1 MFGLFLETQDRYRR
15 KGKQHM
21 LALAQK
27 TSTQARSI
35 ILFELNEVPY
45 KVLNWYCELKPNSHL
60 AKLSAKSRQYRT
72 YIGEKGDRSLQ
83 PVATWSTLH
92 RGVTAEKHRVR
103 AFGQP
108 LDKADSEYP
117 PIWRILAEHGAT
129 VGVFGSLLSYRVP
142 ENLSNYAF
150 YFPEPLANE
159 PVTHPAYL
167 SPFQAFNL
175 TMS

>member
-1 MFGLFLETQDRYRR
+1 MLDLSSKTTTQP
-15 KGKQHM
+15 
-21 LALAQK
+21 
-27 TSTQARSI
+27 RSV

-45 KVLNWYCELKPNSHL
+45 KILNWYCDLKPNSHIARL
-60 AKLSAKSRQYRT
+60 ANQSRQYRT
-72 YIGEKGDRSLQ
+72 YVSESGDKSLQ
-83 PVATWSTLH
+83 PVSTWSTLH
-92 RGVTAEKHRVR
+92 RGVNPDQHKVR

-108 LDKADSEYP
+108 LDRADAQYP
-117 PIWRILAEHGAT
+117 QIWRILAEHGTT

-167 SPFQAFNL
+167 IWSPKNGRHEVC
-175 TMS
+175 